1 MANLKRRPDKDLN
14 HDNWDDE
21 DVPEEKGEFRRANE
35 EDLRNRKIIKG
46 RRKMGNAESAG
57 SSGSSGNNNP
67 FSSFAFGITGGAVG
81 GGGRG
86 GGGVSSASTSAAAS
100 TITPAFSFGLPVNPL
115 SNSAGGVGIGL
126 TTGTGTSGATGS
138 LFKIAGIT
146 PSSEPPT
153 RASADSSTTDTAEP
167 ILIGTPA
174 TPSGE
179 VDVGPELSES
189 DGIAEESSNSS
200 SLPWNVSARQRDDS
214 NAVDSNNMNN
224 SADQNNPSWLD
235 ADDLDDKEASAAS
248 SEAMMMQIPSVRG
261 DDAVAAAAEGKVLR
275 MEIT

>member
-1 MANLKRRPDKDLN
+1 MYIFDKYLKSIINLLQ
-14 HDNWDDE
+14 
-21 DVPEEKGEFRRANE
+21 
-35 EDLRNRKIIKG
+35 
-46 RRKMGNAESAG
+46 GNAESAG

-153 RASADSSTTDTAEP
+153 RASADSSTTDT
-167 ILIGTPA
+167 
-174 TPSGE
+174 
-179 VDVGPELSES
+179 
-189 DGIAEESSNSS
+189 
-200 SLPWNVSARQRDDS
+200 
-214 NAVDSNNMNN
+214 
-224 SADQNNPSWLD
+224 
-235 ADDLDDKEASAAS
+235 
-248 SEAMMMQIPSVRG
+248 
-261 DDAVAAAAEGKVLR
+261 GK
-275 MEIT
+275 IS